1 MKPYIAMVA
10 WCDVY
15 MYCVAVRV
23 HSWHPPINSVVQ
35 FVRKPNRFWRCVDPI
50 NRWPLRSDRPFDR
63 FKYELGLAGQSKAY
77 VLQQSFGHR
86 SHKLGRSVTYI
97 VGAQAPRSQLNWV
110 RLVICQR
117 TPHLCLCVSG
127 RMYRDWFVAEINGIR
142 TWIINMKTVPKVT
155 FSKGDIFILFDLF
168 ATIDLLCFN
177 MASLLNTW
185 VSNLITF
192 VQ

>member
-1 MKPYIAMVA
+1 MVA

-15 MYCVAVRV
+15 IYCVAVRV
-23 HSWHPPINSVVQ
+23 HSWQPPINSVVQ

-63 FKYELGLAGQSKAY
+63 FKYEFGLAGQSKAY

-127 RMYRDWFVAEINGIR
+127 RMYIY
-142 TWIINMKTVPKVT
+142 VT
-155 FSKGDIFILFDLF
+155 THLRLICGGDQRYPDMDNKYENRSKSDIFERRYIH
-168 ATIDLLCFN
+168 
-177 MASLLNTW
+177 
-185 VSNLITF
+185 LIRSFCKYRFIVLQYGFFT
-192 VQ
+192 